1 MSQGSSGPKL
11 VAAVAIAAIGTLGWF
26 GWKWIDGPEHHDAT
40 PAGASGDAARATGPA
55 EKAEG
60 AEAKAP
66 VTTATRD
73 VEAPPPPPPPLE
85 SAMPASYR
93 KALSGVRGRIVEA
106 DGKPVAGLPVELLEM
121 LPSAFVGDYGSLFA
135 GAPPKFPE
143 LTVAKGK
150 SGDDGVF
157 VLEGTHGAAM
167 HAVGV
172 DLGGARGTLRVI
184 DRTLPPGE
192 LFDLGDVVL
201 GACVAFKGTVED
213 EDGKPVAGARVRA
226 TTLPAIVFQPGVA
239 DIARAAGL
247 LPRSGMRGANQMVE
261 FPDGLRAWEARLP
274 LPTTRTGADG
284 TFELKGVPQG
294 LVTLVVDC
302 EGFCGTFK
310 GPSPTGKRD
319 KEIGTIELSRGRE
332 LHGVVVDAAGKP
344 VANAEV
350 FGGVEIAV
358 ARMSVLFRGAST
370 GPDGRFKIEHL
381 SPLAGALSVVAR
393 ASPLQVPT
401 FQPVEDPDRDV
412 TVTLPGVCSLGV
424 RLKTKK
430 DGAPLGDAGVE
441 LWLNPTADFPILTL
455 APPRRVPAAQ
465 IEAIEPGHVVIHGLA
480 PGMCALFGR
489 VAGLARAVADCTV
502 TAEGTAE
509 VTLGFVPATT
519 LDVEVVDAATQ
530 APIEWASV
538 SAGRGR
544 MRQATSAIRRT
555 NAEGKAQLP
564 EMPTVETPPEN
575 EYDPGGI
582 YVRAFHPAYAP
593 QAVPLTFPADGTSA
607 PAPMRFEL
615 RPGAALKGRIHVG
628 SGAPAEPVMFVLENR
643 NYGRTSIDDNFPRL
657 AVPGLDGTFE
667 IKGLSP
673 GKMSW
678 EVMSRLFGGDAV
690 SALEKIPTQA
700 TMRRGTIELEEG
712 KTAELDVDL
721 DPRLQDAPCKIT
733 GIVHVH
739 GAWRPAKLRLNANT
753 QSYGRGE
760 LQGSPPAKSLEVRPE
775 EPFSLEVA
783 SGWLNVDLQEEAPVG
798 DQKQWRQIYQTWF
811 QLDPGATHDLTID
824 LEFVTARVLV
834 VDADGNPL
842 PHTTVVLNTMSKKGE
857 DSSNSNAWGQTGD
870 DGVAEV
876 ELPRRGTFHASVNDP
891 KRGRGTATLELPS
904 SRVETIKLSRGVPCV
919 GRIEIV
925 DDPGGEFTFYL
936 QIYRVASNDKN
947 AAVFYDEGMGLQ
959 LDKGVRTFDVVG
971 LVAGHY
977 RVHLYGNRWSRDY
990 VEFELPSEGRTD
1002 LALRYK
1008 LEPPQKDEKN
1018 E

>member
-11 VAAVAIAAIGTLGWF
+11 VAAIAVAAIGTLGWF

-40 PAGASGDAARATGPA
+40 PAAASGDAARATGPA

-73 VEAPPPPPPPLE
+73 VEAPPPPLLPLE

-93 KALSGVRGRIVEA
+93 KALSGVRGRLVEA
-106 DGKPVAGLPVELLEM
+106 DGKPVAGLPVELLDM
-121 LPSAFVGDYGSLFA
+121 LPSAFMGDYASVFA
-135 GAPPKFPE
+135 GTPPKFPD

-157 VLEGTHGAAM
+157 VLEGAHGAAM

-172 DLGGARGTLRVI
+172 DLGGPRGTLRVI
-184 DRTLPPGE
+184 DRTLPSGE

-201 GACVAFKGTVED
+201 GACVTYKGSVED

-239 DIARAAGL
+239 DAARAAGL
-247 LPRSGMRGANQMVE
+247 LPRGGGVEMVE
-261 FPDGLRAWEARLP
+261 FPEGLRAWEARLP
-274 LPTTRTGADG
+274 LPTTKTGADG
-284 TFELKGVPQG
+284 AFELKGVPQG

-344 VANAEV
+344 VAGAEV

-358 ARMSVLFRGAST
+358 ARLTVLFKGAPT
-370 GPDGRFKIEHL
+370 GVDGRFKVEHL

-393 ASPLQVPT
+393 ASPLQTPT
-401 FQPVEDPDRDV
+401 VQAVEDPDRDV
-412 TVTLPGVCSLGV
+412 IVTLPGACSLGV
-424 RLKTKK
+424 WLKNKK
-430 DGAPLGDAGVE
+430 DGAPIGDAGAE
-441 LWLNPTADFPILTL
+441 LWLNLTNDFPPLTFS
-455 APPRRVPAAQ
+455 PPRRVPAAQ
-465 IEAIEPGHVVIHGLA
+465 IETVAPGHLVISGLA
-480 PGMCALFGR
+480 PGHGMLFGR
-489 VAGLARAVADCTV
+489 VPGLARASTLCLIAADKSED
-502 TAEGTAE
+502 A
-509 VTLGFVPATT
+509 TLEFVPAAT
-519 LDVEVVDAATQ
+519 LEVEVVDAATQ

-544 MRQATSAIRRT
+544 RKEVALITRRT
-555 NAEGKAQLP
+555 DAEGKARLP
-564 EMPTVETPPEN
+564 EMPTAEEKGDDERAGTA
-575 EYDPGGI
+575 
-582 YVRAFHPAYAP
+582 VRAFHPAYAP
-593 QAVPLTFPADGTSA
+593 QSQPLVLPSEAGGTL
-607 PAPMRFEL
+607 PPMRFEL
-615 RPGAALKGRIHVG
+615 RPGAALKGRVHVG
-628 SGAPAEPVMFVLENR
+628 SGAPAEPVMFLLESR
-643 NYGRTSIDDNFPRL
+643 DYARASMDDLFPRL
-657 AVPGLDGTFE
+657 AVPGLDGSFE
-667 IKGLSP
+667 IKGLAP

-678 EVMSRLFGGDAV
+678 TVTSRLFGGDAV
-690 SALEKIPTQA
+690 SAFERIPTQA
-700 TMRRGTIELEEG
+700 TLRRGTVELEEG
-712 KTAELDVDL
+712 KTAELDIDL
-721 DPRLQDAPCKIT
+721 DPRLADAPAKIT
-733 GIVHVH
+733 GVVRVH
-739 GAWRPAKLRLNANT
+739 GARRPAKLRLDAHT
-753 QSYGRGE
+753 QVFGRGE
-760 LQGSPPAKSLEVRPE
+760 DAPPSAKSIEVRPE

-783 SGWLNVDLQEEAPVG
+783 AGWLNVELQEETQG
-798 DQKQWRQIYQTWF
+798 DQKQGRREIYRTWF
-811 QLDPGATHDLTID
+811 QLDPGQSHELTID

-842 PHTTVVLNTMSKKGE
+842 PHTTVVLNSVNKGV
-857 DSSNSNAWGQTGD
+857 DSSNSNSWGQTGD

-891 KRGRGTATLELPS
+891 KRGRGNATLELPS

-925 DDPGGEFTFYL
+925 DDPGGEITFYL

-947 AAVFYDEGMGLQ
+947 AAVFHDERMGLQ
-959 LDKGVRTFDVVG
+959 LDQGVRTFDFVG

-1002 LALRYK
+1002 LALRFK